1 MTNEEYEQIASIN
14 GELSALEDLLKTMK
28 GCSPSSGMSIEV
40 KTGYSDMGHDITRTI
55 KMKDDI
61 ALDCFCAIRNVI
73 EGKLEVV
80 QKKFDSIKVDI

>member
-1 MTNEEYEQIASIN
+1 MTNEEYKNISRIK

-55 KMKDDI
+55 NMEDDI
-61 ALDCFCAIRNVI
+61 ASDCFSEMRKVI
-73 EGKLEVV
+73 ESRLEIA
-80 QKKFDSIKVDI
+80 QKKFDSIKVSL

>member
-1 MTNEEYEQIASIN
+1 MTNEEYKKIASIN
-14 GELSALEDLLKTMK
+14 GELSTLEDLLKTMK

-55 KMKDDI
+55 DMKNDI
-61 ALDCFCAIRNVI
+61 ALDCFCAIRKVI
-73 EGKLEVV
+73 ESRLEVV